1 MNKILWKFL
10 LIAGGA
16 FCVSSTMLA
25 GGGSASALT
34 GSNADLTAIGL
45 LDGMM
50 QCYGNG
56 TIKGSGI
63 QRSGFN
69 SGAINAMI
77 NSSKNEDGQVWIP
90 TMVGNTITDSNLSC
104 KEVFTGY
111 RENKKSNSIKG
122 LNSRFKSSKEPSF
135 YGYVPDDT
143 KNEQQAGDKNVS
155 SVSITLGVE
164 DGSGNN
170 SKGVKQSGTLVCNAK
185 YKFKDRWVFEDY
197 YYWEITSCTSS
208 TKLTYESNDQVFI
221 EFMGGGQPFG
231 LASVGQYGPD
241 TNDMQG
247 GGATYVSLSWTQ
259 DHFNTHTIL
268 KVDEGTT
275 FEKAFRDSDIYK
287 WMEDDVRL
295 AFQGVYSDPESEVK
309 VTAERAADLTSGAS
323 ANSYYKFLDGNG
335 NWAGRVAGNN
345 LAAGKPYMIG
355 GSITTGGESYPTAY
369 ASWSDKYVYNLYF
382 QYLSNIMESDE
393 YKGKVTL
400 GDCGKNK
407 PSSGYYYKQ
416 KSDSWCKINFEGGT
430 ADTAKSK
437 ELAVVKSGHLAKGSF
452 EDVLKWFK
460 KEDNYKYLTEA
471 DYAGGTSPV
480 APEETDEAVGEGNEN
495 QETACQQAAGSLSWV
510 VCPVMSML
518 NDATQG
524 IYNNMIK
531 PILQVNAKAVEAGDN
546 NGVYEAWK
554 TFRNYANIAFAIALA
569 LVILSQLTG
578 IGLSNYNI
586 KRILPRL
593 IMVIV
598 LVNISF
604 ILCQLA
610 VDISNILGSA
620 LQDQLVKIANGIGG
634 NTTAIAESKFLG
646 GDVLKDI
653 MGKFLATAATG
664 GLTILGITAAAM
676 TWDIW
681 LVPLILILITFLLSI
696 IFFFIILAVRQ
707 AGIFILIALAPAAI
721 ICYALPNTKSLFD
734 KWYKLFSALL
744 IAYPICG
751 LMMGGGQLAAAILMN
766 VSVYTEDNGFFMML
780 VAIVVS
786 VAPFFLIPSVIKNSM
801 GALGNIGAK
810 LSNFGSKAGGF
821 LGGVFMGSRFGDRVK
836 RRADE
841 RTANRDEAR
850 AYRAQGR
857 QLIRDT
863 KALNRLRNREAAGEI
878 LSLDERELAG
888 RLSNRVLAAE
898 KSRNANRL
906 RGGQMLDAGGVGELI
921 KRQNRGQTDELE
933 KAEVANTLA
942 QYQHG
947 EINGVDFSQL
957 NAYDS
962 YDVNGAGIGSL
973 NSNSLEAEYGRQ
985 LDALS
990 RNPEDAEALRKVK
1003 ALQQHFATQGDSGR
1017 AVMQRAF
1024 ESRLASGNIAGL
1036 SKATQAIASDSRTLG
1051 DIKGADRGL
1060 FAMVNDINSGR
1071 ARTGA
1076 GAAAYYGSR
1085 GTDKYNAQSLVNAD
1099 EGALNRLVARTN
1111 DGTITGGDLNS
1122 LAGSAREALSN
1133 PNINVKP
1140 EQEAALR
1147 QLANAGYAQG
1157 ASSSATSGTAGS
1169 NAMAASSAA
1178 NINSAASY
1186 IRGMNGGS
1194 RFSSSANAANNADY
1208 KMIQGMAQNA
1218 QTALQDSTKTYDQDQ
1233 VKAMQDVIKAARD
1246 MGVSNDVGNTF
1257 DNVNPTRIQIRGV
1270 EARSMPTPPAGFSPD
1285 GVWIGGGSGPNPAQ
1299 QAAVD
1304 QYLRERAST
1313 ERYNRQH
1320 GFGPGSGGTP

>member
-1 MNKILWKFL
+1 MIFKRRVRLGVGAITIMMLCLVCASFSSPVFA
-10 LIAGGA
+10 AGGDKGSITKKA
-16 FCVSSTMLA
+16 ALYGVYKTCYKGNQMITPIRSDEFRNGVWGLAKDDGSFTLPTGWYNEFSVNCLQLIQNTYQGADFKGVTSLTGVTIPSDSAGTDAVNSFLSGMGYTKTAAAGGKCATYSYVHDNGGDPATATMCANVDSQGRITSDQVTVSYSEGDGGYMTGQFELDTPGEVDLDCNTNGPTMGGCETHEFTKGSTLFTDLA
-25 GGGSASALT
+25 GEIYEDLQDNRSSAICDPTTLFKKCWRLQPGVAYTDQSDAKASFKIDNSETAGAKAIKYLSKNSY
-34 GSNADLTAIGL
+34 SNLNAIKLSEKERITLLQDYLKNYYKVSIYGCNLKGDDAKTAKSSGHFKVKTSL
-45 LDGMM
+45 KSESGDF
-50 QCYGNG
+50 QECWVKPTKNGNNNVA
-56 TIKGSGI
+56 
-63 QRSGFN
+63 GFN
-69 SGAINAMI
+69 SSFFFDGTMMNFETVVEKLNEAA
-77 NSSKNEDGQVWIP
+77 KNQKKD
-90 TMVGNTITDSNLSC
+90 D
-104 KEVFTGY
+104 KEV
-111 RENKKSNSIKG
+111 
-122 LNSRFKSSKEPSF
+122 
-135 YGYVPDDT
+135 
-143 KNEQQAGDKNVS
+143 
-155 SVSITLGVE
+155 
-164 DGSGNN
+164 
-170 SKGVKQSGTLVCNAK
+170 
-185 YKFKDRWVFEDY
+185 
-197 YYWEITSCTSS
+197 
-208 TKLTYESNDQVFI
+208 
-221 EFMGGGQPFG
+221 
-231 LASVGQYGPD
+231 
-241 TNDMQG
+241 
-247 GGATYVSLSWTQ
+247 
-259 DHFNTHTIL
+259 
-268 KVDEGTT
+268 
-275 FEKAFRDSDIYK
+275 
-287 WMEDDVRL
+287 
-295 AFQGVYSDPESEVK
+295 
-309 VTAERAADLTSGAS
+309 
-323 ANSYYKFLDGNG
+323 
-335 NWAGRVAGNN
+335 
-345 LAAGKPYMIG
+345 
-355 GSITTGGESYPTAY
+355 
-369 ASWSDKYVYNLYF
+369 
-382 QYLSNIMESDE
+382 
-393 YKGKVTL
+393 
-400 GDCGKNK
+400 K
-407 PSSGYYYKQ
+407 PS
-416 KSDSWCKINFEGGT
+416 DGGII
-430 ADTAKSK
+430 D
-437 ELAVVKSGHLAKGSF
+437 G
-452 EDVLKWFK
+452 DP
-460 KEDNYKYLTEA
+460 D
-471 DYAGGTSPV
+471 GGDD
-480 APEETDEAVGEGNEN
+480 DEP
-495 QETACQQAAGSLSWV
+495 QETPCQQAAGSLSWII
-510 VCPVMSML
+510 CPVMTTL
-518 NDATQG
+518 NNAVEG
-524 IYNNMIK
+524 IYTNLIE
-531 PILQVNAKAVEAGDN
+531 PILQVNSTAFKAGEND
-546 NGVYEAWK
+546 GVYLAWK
-554 TFRNYANIAFAIALA
+554 EFRNYANIGFAIALA

-610 VDISNILGSA
+610 VDLSNVLGSA
-620 LQDQLVKIANGIGG
+620 LKDLLSG
-634 NTTAIAESKFLG
+634 IAENINDKTNFVADVKTGFLG
-646 GDVLKDI
+646 GDVLRTI
-653 MGKFLATAATG
+653 MDAFLNAGVIAAI
-664 GLTILGITAAAM
+664 GLTVTGTALS
-676 TWDIW
+676 WDLW
-681 LVPLILILITFLLSI
+681 LVPLILILFSFLLSVL
-696 IFFFIILAVRQ
+696 FFFIILAVRQ
-707 AGIFILIALAPAAI
+707 AGVFVLVALAPVAI

-734 KWYKLFSALL
+734 KWYKLFTALL
-744 IAYPICG
+744 IVYPICG
-751 LMMGGGQLAAAILMN
+751 LLMGGGQLATAIILN
-766 VSVYTEDNGFFMML
+766 ASIYTGENQFFMML
-780 VAIVVS
+780 IAIIVS

>member
-1 MNKILWKFL
+1 MVSRQKIRVGFGVGAAIVAIFCLVFTSL
-10 LIAGGA
+10 SSSVFAAGGDKSSVA
-16 FCVSSTMLA
+16 KKAALYGVYKTCYKGNQMITPIRSDEFRDGVWGLAKNEGSFTLPTGWYNEFSVNCLQLIKNTYQGADFKGVTSLTGVTIPSDSAGADAVNGFLSGMGYTKTAAAGGKCATYSYVHDDGGDPVTATMCANVDSQGRITSDQVTVSYSEGDGGYMTGQFELDTPGEVDLDCNTNGPTMGGCDTHEFTKGSTLFTDLA
-25 GGGSASALT
+25 GEIYEDLQDNRSSAICDPTTLFKKCWRLQSGVEYTDQGDAKASFKIENSETAGEKAVKYL
-34 GSNADLTAIGL
+34 SKNSYANLNAIKLSEKERITLLQDYLKNYYKVSVYGCNLKGDDAKTAKSSGHFKVKTSL
-45 LDGMM
+45 KSESGDF
-50 QCYGNG
+50 QECWVKPTKNG
-56 TIKGSGI
+56 KNNVA
-63 QRSGFN
+63 GFN
-69 SGAINAMI
+69 SSFFFDGTMMNFETVVEKLNGAAQNQ
-77 NSSKNEDGQVWIP
+77 KKD
-90 TMVGNTITDSNLSC
+90 D
-104 KEVFTGY
+104 KEV
-111 RENKKSNSIKG
+111 
-122 LNSRFKSSKEPSF
+122 
-135 YGYVPDDT
+135 
-143 KNEQQAGDKNVS
+143 
-155 SVSITLGVE
+155 
-164 DGSGNN
+164 
-170 SKGVKQSGTLVCNAK
+170 
-185 YKFKDRWVFEDY
+185 
-197 YYWEITSCTSS
+197 
-208 TKLTYESNDQVFI
+208 
-221 EFMGGGQPFG
+221 
-231 LASVGQYGPD
+231 
-241 TNDMQG
+241 
-247 GGATYVSLSWTQ
+247 
-259 DHFNTHTIL
+259 
-268 KVDEGTT
+268 
-275 FEKAFRDSDIYK
+275 
-287 WMEDDVRL
+287 
-295 AFQGVYSDPESEVK
+295 
-309 VTAERAADLTSGAS
+309 
-323 ANSYYKFLDGNG
+323 
-335 NWAGRVAGNN
+335 
-345 LAAGKPYMIG
+345 
-355 GSITTGGESYPTAY
+355 
-369 ASWSDKYVYNLYF
+369 
-382 QYLSNIMESDE
+382 
-393 YKGKVTL
+393 
-400 GDCGKNK
+400 K
-407 PSSGYYYKQ
+407 PS
-416 KSDSWCKINFEGGT
+416 EGGT
-430 ADTAKSK
+430 
-437 ELAVVKSGHLAKGSF
+437 V
-452 EDVLKWFK
+452 ED
-460 KEDNYKYLTEA
+460 D
-471 DYAGGTSPV
+471 DPDDDS
-480 APEETDEAVGEGNEN
+480 DEP
-495 QETACQQAAGSLSWV
+495 QETPCQQAAGSLSWII
-510 VCPVMSML
+510 CPVMTTL
-518 NDATQG
+518 NSAVEG
-524 IYNNMIK
+524 IYTNLIE
-531 PILQVNAKAVEAGDN
+531 PILQVNSTAFKTGEND
-546 NGVYEAWK
+546 GVYLAWK
-554 TFRNYANIAFAIALA
+554 EFRNYANIAFAIALA

-610 VDISNILGSA
+610 VDLSNVLGSA
-620 LQDQLVKIANGIGG
+620 LKDLLSGIAGNINDKTNFVAQDAKATG
-634 NTTAIAESKFLG
+634 FLG
-646 GDVLKDI
+646 GDVLSTI
-653 MGKFLATAATG
+653 MNAFLNAGVIAAI
-664 GLTILGITAAAM
+664 GLTVTGTAV
-676 TWDIW
+676 TWNLW
-681 LVPLILILITFLLSI
+681 LVPLILILVSFLMSVL
-696 IFFFIILAVRQ
+696 FFFIILAVRQ
-707 AGIFILIALAPAAI
+707 AGVFVLVALAPVAI
-721 ICYALPNTKSLFD
+721 ICYALPNMKSLFD
-734 KWYKLFSALL
+734 KWYKLFTALL
-744 IAYPICG
+744 IVYPICG
-751 LMMGGGQLAAAILMN
+751 LLMGGGQLATAIILN
-766 VSVYTEDNGFFMML
+766 ASIYTGENQFFMML
-780 VAIVVS
+780 IAIIVS
-786 VAPFFLIPSVIKNSM
+786 VAPFFLIPTVVKNSM
-801 GALGNIGAK
+801 GALGNIGTK
-810 LSNFGSKAGGF
+810 LSNFGSKAGSF
-821 LGGVFMGSRFGDRVK
+821 LGGMFMGSRLGDNIK

-863 KALNRLRNREAAGEI
+863 KALNRLRDREAAGET
-878 LSLDERELAG
+878 LSADEKELAG

-947 EINGVDFSQL
+947 EINGADFNQL

-962 YDVNGAGIGSL
+962 YDVNGVGIGSL

-990 RNPEDAEALRKVK
+990 RNSEDAEALRRVR

-1024 ESRLASGNIAGL
+1024 ESRLTSGNIAGL

-1157 ASSSATSGTAGS
+1157 ASSGATSGTAGS

-1246 MGVSNDVGNTF
+1246 MGVSNDVGHTF

-1270 EARSMPTPPAGFSPD
+1270 EARSMPTPPAGFSPN
-1285 GVWIGGGSGPNPAQ
+1285 GIWIGGGSGPNPAQ
-1299 QAAVD
+1299 QAAAD
-1304 QYLRERAST
+1304 QYLRERAAT

-1320 GFGPGSGGTP
+1320 GFGPGSGSGGTP